1 MTTVKP
7 TELHLNTP
15 KAYDGS
21 PATAKYWLNSV
32 RTYLLINK
40 DMYSTDDKKVGYA
53 LSFMTE
59 GTAKSWAAV
68 HTQTALDASSFRTF
82 PNFITSFQT
91 TFQSTNSAAEAT
103 TWLTNTQVHND
114 DYLPKY
120 MGEFKLKVI
129 EAELDSTTHAAT
141 IIHYL
146 CAGIPVWLSD
156 RIYGME
162 VIPTTPKG
170 WYETIDQFLS
180 QRRFAASVAKQ
191 HSSRTPIAFHTPAP
205 ARNTPSRDPNAMDVD
220 TKEKLKKLTPEEQD
234 RCFKE
239 GRCLRCRQKG
249 HIAASCTT
257 YTNLPPLP
265 TRSPARPLTKKVAV
279 VETTASVEEIAKED
293 EDRVIRQLST
303 PQEMYNQD
311 F

>member
-1 MTTVKP
+1 MTSVKP
-7 TELHLNTP
+7 TELRLNTP

-40 DMYSTDDKKVGYA
+40 DVYSTDDKKVGYA

-68 HTQTALDASSFRTF
+68 RTQNALDASSFGTF
-82 PNFITSFQT
+82 PDFIKDFQI
-91 TFQSTNSAAEAT
+91 TFQSTNSAAKAT
-103 TWLTNTQVHND
+103 AWLTNTRIHND

-120 MGEFKLKVI
+120 MGEFKLKVV

-156 RIYGME
+156 QIYGME

-170 WYETIDQFLS
+170 WYEKIDQFLS
-180 QRRFAASVAKQ
+180 QRHFAASVAKQ
-191 HSSRTPIAFHTPAP
+191 HSSRTPVAFHTPTP
-205 ARNTPSRDPNAMDVD
+205 TRSTPSRDPNAMDVD
-220 TKEKLKKLTPEEQD
+220 VNEKPKKLTLEEQD
-234 RCFKE
+234 KCFKE
-239 GRCLRCRQKG
+239 GRCLRCRKKG
-249 HIAASCTT
+249 HMAASCTT

-265 TRSPARPLTKKVAV
+265 VHSPARPPTKKVGM
-279 VETTASVEEIAKED
+279 VETIATVKEVAEEDK
-293 EDRVIRQLST
+293 DRVIG
-303 PQEMYNQD
+303 
-311 F
+311 